1 MNASICNNGFLSAL
15 AMREVEG
22 FIDTVADRN
31 TLLQWW
37 RLLFI
42 GVAPSDIPANFSDA
56 SYEPV
61 FLAVLA
67 RNIPRRELECGL
79 SDSEVAA
86 RITPQKQILNGFN
99 QKEG

>member
-1 MNASICNNGFLSAL
+1 MNESARNDFLSAL
-15 AMREVEG
+15 AMREVED
-22 FIDTVADRN
+22 FIDTIADKN

-42 GVAPSDIPANFSDA
+42 GVAPSDIPEKFSDA

-61 FLAVLA
+61 FMAVLA
-67 RNIPRRELECGL
+67 RNIPRRDLEGGI
-79 SDSEVAA
+79 SDGEVAA